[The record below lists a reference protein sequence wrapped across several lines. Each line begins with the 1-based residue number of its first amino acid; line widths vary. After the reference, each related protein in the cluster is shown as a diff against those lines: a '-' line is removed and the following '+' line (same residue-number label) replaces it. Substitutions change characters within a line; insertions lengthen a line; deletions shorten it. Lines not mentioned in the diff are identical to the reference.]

1 MVGRGGPRLALDF
14 AGMVGSGMTVVLL
27 NSMEDALHFITF
39 AVTVASRTYDTLAG
53 GAGNHQL

>member
-1 MVGRGGPRLALDF
+1 MVGRGRPRLALDF
-14 AGMVGSGMTVVLL
+14 AGGVGLGMTVILV

-53 GAGNHQL
+53 GVGND